1 MRVWVIVG
9 VVSALVGVV
18 APAAAAEGAQSE
30 GARSIE
36 AERPTPGDG
45 GGGAQTIVDCSKQ
58 GPCVAT
64 ANDGDVSQLTFRAGA
79 EFLKTV
85 AISPVATGPGECA
98 GTDCVTAYNVQF
110 EGDTGGAVVEITVV
124 MSKAHSTPPGHA
136 VVFID
141 GVALTAICGATISAS
156 PIPCAKINRTGSG
169 QTQYYVLFAADPA
182 FKFR

>member
-1 MRVWVIVG
+1 MKPSVR
-9 VVSALVGVV
+9 
-18 APAAAAEGAQSE
+18 
-30 GARSIE
+30 
-36 AERPTPGDG
+36 TPGDG
-45 GGGAQTIVDCSKQ
+45 GGGAQTTVDCSKP

-79 EFLKTV
+79 DFVKTV

-98 GTDCVTAYNVQF
+98 GADCVTAYNVQF
-110 EGDTGGAVVEITVV
+110 AGGTNGAVVEITVV
-124 MSKAHSTPPGHA
+124 MSRAHSTPPGHA

-141 GVALTAICGATISAS
+141 GVALTAKCKSTISAS

>member
-9 VVSALVGVV
+9 VASALVALV
-18 APAAAAEGAQSE
+18 APAAAAEGTHSE
-30 GARSIE
+30 SAMAVE
-36 AERPTPGDG
+36 AVRPAHDE
-45 GGGAQTIVDCSKQ
+45 GAQTTVDCSKP

-64 ANDGDVSQLTFRAGA
+64 ATDGGVSTLTFRAGA
-79 EFLKTV
+79 EFIKTV

-98 GTDCVTAYNVQF
+98 GADCVTAYDVQF
-110 EGDTGGAVVEITVV
+110 AGGTNGAVVEITVV
-124 MSKAHSTPPGHA
+124 MSRAHSTPPGHA
-136 VVFID
+136 VAFID
-141 GVALTAICGATISAS
+141 GVALTAKCKSINNS